1 MVYNETCSCGNK
13 VTVTTSESGS
23 KADGGNQSYIIKCSK
38 CHSDVRTISSSSLL
52 KKKPADPPAPARSEI
67 SLRTVFYV

>member
-38 CHSDVRTISSSSLL
+38 CHSDVRTISSSSL
-52 KKKPADPPAPARSEI
+52 PVVSRGYAERE
-67 SLRTVFYV
+67 TC